1 MVFALLLPSP
11 PAQGQDALGAE
22 EAAEFARRTAF
33 AALHPPQQKIF
44 LESIDADGILRRL
57 LGGSVWDE
65 LTPRQQALLRPL
77 VREQFARALAPPR
90 GTPAEVVWA
99 SVATPAAA
107 PPISV
112 DLGLRYG
119 TAILKTRW
127 TVQRTPR
134 GWTIEDIIL
143 VDPGISLSAEVGR
156 LFAAAPVRLRDT
168 AREARARALPR
179 VLVLVALAAII
190 VVFRPRLPRE
200 RRLLLWLLAGVPALL
215 FAIDGILAV
224 RRTLSERYALS
235 ETRPEPPWSEFENAA
250 RQAQREGQSVAA
262 RAAWTRAM
270 ESGSPKAPI
279 EYQMGLA
286 ARAAGDNATARADF
300 ERALAEDPPAPGA
313 GKELAAMALAEGK
326 PQEARRLLEDY
337 IRAAGPDPETL
348 SALAVAEANA
358 GDNDA
363 SARTIAAARALL
375 PEDTRRAEL
384 ESQVYARAGNAAAAV
399 AALRPLESRGRLDRS
414 ALRSDPAYLPI
425 ATDPVWVAFLA
436 ETPSA
441 PGPVKR
447 PPSASSPR
455 TTPPG

>member
-1 MVFALLLPSP
+1 VR
-11 PAQGQDALGAE
+11 GQDALQAE
-22 EAAEFARRTAF
+22 EAAEFARRTAS
-33 AALHPPQQKIF
+33 AALHGPQKIF

-57 LGGSVWDE
+57 LGGNVWGE
-65 LTPRQQALLRPL
+65 LTPRQQGLLRPL

-90 GTPAEVVWA
+90 GSQADVAWA
-99 SVATPAAA
+99 SVASPAGSGSI
-107 PPISV
+107 PV

-119 TAILKTRW
+119 TAVLKTRW

-134 GWTIEDIIL
+134 GWTIEDISL
-143 VDPGISLSAEVGR
+143 VDPGISLAAEVGR
-156 LFAAAPVRLRDT
+156 MFAAAPVRPRDT

-179 VLVLVALAAII
+179 ILGLIALAAII

-200 RRLLLWLLAGVPALL
+200 RRTLLWLLAGVPALL

-235 ETRPEPPWSEFENAA
+235 ETPPETPWRELENTA
-250 RQAQREGQSVAA
+250 REAQRDGQTDAA
-262 RAAWTRAM
+262 RAAWTRAI
-270 ESGSPKAPI
+270 ESGSPRGPI

-300 ERALAEDPPAPGA
+300 ERALAENPPAPGA
-313 GKELAAMALAEGK
+313 GKELASMALADGR
-326 PQEARRLLEDY
+326 PQAARRLLEDY
-337 IRAAGPDPETL
+337 LRAAGPDPETL

-363 SARTIAAARALL
+363 AVRTIAAARALL

-399 AALRPLESRGRLDRS
+399 AALRPLESRGRLDRF

-436 ETPSA
+436 EAPSV
-441 PGPVKR
+441 PGQVKR
-447 PPSASSPR
+447 PPNASSPR